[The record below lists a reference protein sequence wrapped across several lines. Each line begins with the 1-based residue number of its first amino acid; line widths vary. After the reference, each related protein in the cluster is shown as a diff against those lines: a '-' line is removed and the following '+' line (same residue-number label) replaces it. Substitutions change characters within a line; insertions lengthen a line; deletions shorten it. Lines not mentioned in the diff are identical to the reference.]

1 MKSRIIHFA
10 PGRVT
15 PGMTLA
21 KAIVDRDGH
30 TLLASGTELD
40 EAMLDRLI
48 RRGVE
53 SMAVLVQDTRD
64 EESIASELVAAQ
76 ARVEFIFRGDDS
88 PARSDLRDA
97 VLNYRLES
105 AK

>member
-1 MKSRIIHFA
+1 MKSRTMHFA

-21 KAIVDRDGH
+21 KAITDRDGH
-30 TLLASGTELD
+30 ALLASGTVLD
-40 EAMLDRLI
+40 VEMLDRLV

-53 SMAVLVQDTRD
+53 SIAVLVLDTRD
-64 EESIASELVAAQ
+64 EETIASELVAPKS
-76 ARVEFIFRGDDS
+76 RVEVIFREDDS
-88 PARSDLRDA
+88 PARSALRAA